1 MYKLIEIRLR
11 KAEIKKNTLAHKKS
25 LANISFDPIS
35 KIGTK
40 KIYNAQM
47 INLIGDDITI
57 YRNKTFKENE
67 FFYDYLK
74 KQVKAKRK
82 MGHLTI
88 IEK

>member
-1 MYKLIEIRLR
+1 
-11 KAEIKKNTLAHKKS
+11 
-25 LANISFDPIS
+25 
-35 KIGTK
+35 
-40 KIYNAQM
+40 M

-88 IEK
+88 IEKKFYRVCIREILLFVGLFTSLEIS